1 MKTFRRLL
9 SYYRYHP
16 YMFLLG
22 VSMQI
27 IASIINVYVP
37 RIGQEVIDYVSS
49 SVSGGQAILFEQ
61 VIQLLLKMFIF
72 ILIGAGIHYVSYLF
86 LAYVANTLSKQIRD
100 EAHEHMQKLPVS
112 YFDDKPAGKVAA
124 RIVNDTEALREGF
137 YQNFGNQVIVNSFMV
152 ITTYIAMMLVN
163 PTIGLIFL
171 VMIPIIVVWQIY
183 YAKLSRPINTRWRE
197 AVSELNNQTAE
208 IVQGVSIV
216 QVFNRQE
223 SMLEDFAKTNRAWR
237 QSRLDDVR
245 LNSFFSWNFAELL
258 EILAV
263 SLLLSY
269 IGGAYLSDSL
279 GMSIGTVFLLVNYVR
294 NLFWPISQLVRLLTM
309 LQQAIVSGS
318 RVFELMDEP
327 IESDCDAP
335 LVVTEG
341 DVVFDG
347 ITFGYK
353 DDYPVLHDI
362 NFAVRSGQTVG
373 LVGHT
378 GSGKSSIINLLMRF
392 YDPQEGTIRIDNQ
405 VIQTKNRESV
415 RKDMGIVL
423 QDPYLFTGTI
433 ASNISM
439 NNPAIS
445 EETILDTIHKVGA
458 DPMIAKLDQGIHH
471 PIHEKGQT
479 LSSGERQLIAIA
491 RTLAADPKILILD
504 EATSHIDTETEE
516 IIQHAMNVVKGG
528 RRTFIIAHR
537 LSTIQNADLILLLDS
552 GRIVE
557 RGTHSELMALNG
569 QYATMYQM
577 QAKVANLL

>member
-37 RIGQEVIDYVSS
+37 RIGQEVIDYVSA
-49 SVSGGQAILFEQ
+49 SVSGGQAIIFDQ
-61 VIQLLLKMFIF
+61 VVQLLLKMFIF

-137 YQNFGNQVIVNSFMV
+137 YQNFGNQVIVNAFMV

-269 IGGAYLSDSL
+269 IGGAYLSDTL

-327 IESDCDAP
+327 IESDCDTP

-353 DDYPVLHDI
+353 EDHPVLHDI

-439 NNPAIS
+439 NNPEIS

-458 DPMIAKLDQGIHH
+458 DPMIAKLDQGIYH

-516 IIQHAMNVVKGG
+516 IIQHAMNVVKEG
-528 RRTFIIAHR
+528 RTTFIIAHR

-552 GRIVE
+552 GQIVE